1 MVSNYILMQRTVWI
15 IDDDMVSQFA
25 TRYCLEQFG
34 DNFVITTFSNAETGL
49 AAVDEFLEEK
59 EPMPELIFLDLV
71 MDEIDG
77 WEFIEA
83 LKKKLKKTSF
93 PEIYVLSA
101 FANSKDRARAKAHK
115 KVAGFF
121 DKPLTR
127 VSLAKVFTES
137 PAQ

>member
-1 MVSNYILMQRTVWI
+1 MQRTVWI

-34 DNFVITTFSNAETGL
+34 GEFVISTFSNAESGL
-49 AAVDEFLEEK
+49 LAIDELLAEK
-59 EPMPELIFLDLV
+59 EAIPELIFLDLI
-71 MDEIDG
+71 MDEMDG

-83 LKKKLKKTSF
+83 LKKKLKRANF

-137 PAQ
+137 TTP

>member
-1 MVSNYILMQRTVWI
+1 MQRTVWI

-34 DNFVITTFSNAETGL
+34 GDFVISTFPNAEGGL
-49 AAVDEFLEEK
+49 VAITELLEEK
-59 EPMPELIFLDLV
+59 EPLPELIFLDLV

-83 LKKKLKKTSF
+83 LKKKLKKTNF

-101 FANSKDRARAKAHK
+101 FANSKDRTKAKAHK
-115 KVAGFF
+115 MVAGYF

-137 PAQ
+137 TAP

>member
-1 MVSNYILMQRTVWI
+1 MQRTVWI

-34 DNFVITTFSNAETGL
+34 GDFVITTYSNAESGL
-49 AAVDEFLEEK
+49 LAIDELLQDK
-59 EPMPELIFLDLV
+59 EPIPELIFLDLV
-71 MDEIDG
+71 MDEMDG

-83 LKKKLKKTSF
+83 LKKKLKKIDF

-101 FANSKDRARAKAHK
+101 FANSKDRARAKDHK
-115 KVAGFF
+115 KVAGYF

-127 VSLAKVFTES
+127 ISLSKVFTES
-137 PAQ
+137 ATQ

>member
-1 MVSNYILMQRTVWI
+1 
-15 IDDDMVSQFA
+15 
-25 TRYCLEQFG
+25 
-34 DNFVITTFSNAETGL
+34 
-49 AAVDEFLEEK
+49 
-59 EPMPELIFLDLV
+59 

-83 LKKKLKKTSF
+83 LKKKLKKTNF

-101 FANSKDRARAKAHK
+101 FANSKDRAKAKAHK
-115 KVAGFF
+115 RVAGYF

-137 PAQ
+137 TAS